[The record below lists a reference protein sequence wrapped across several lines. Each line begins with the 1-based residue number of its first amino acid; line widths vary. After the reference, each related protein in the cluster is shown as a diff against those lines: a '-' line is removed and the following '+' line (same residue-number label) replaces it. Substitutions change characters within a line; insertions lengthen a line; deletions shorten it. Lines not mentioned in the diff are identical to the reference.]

1 MYADRYAKPAGL
13 RPGSL
18 VLALGFNTVILGAM
32 FFAAPNIVPTIEK
45 TFRVRQ
51 IPITPPPTPI
61 RETKKPVVR
70 TPTVQPHELPRPKDP
85 DPIASPDTSINLT
98 GDTGPVIFSGGSLEG
113 GGVGVVK
120 VDAIKPPSVMIDPQV
135 DSRFVG
141 AFQPTYPAD
150 ERRAGKEGR
159 VTVRVLI
166 GIDGRVKQVEKM
178 AASSDS
184 FFEVTRRR
192 ALEKWRFKP
201 GTKDG
206 VPVEAWRT
214 MSVSFVLNDA

>member
-1 MYADRYAKPAGL
+1 MYADRYTKPAGL

-18 VLALGFNTVILGAM
+18 GLALGFNTVILGAL
-32 FFAAPNIVPTIEK
+32 FFAAPNIVPDIET
-45 TFRVRQ
+45 TFTATQ
-51 IPITPPPTPI
+51 IPIAPPPPMPPP
-61 RETKKPVVR
+61 EMKKPVVR
-70 TPTVQPHELPRPKDP
+70 TPIVQPHVLPRPADP
-85 DPIASPDTSINLT
+85 DPLATLDTSTKLIT
-98 GDTGPVIFSGGSLEG
+98 DSGPVISGGSLEG
-113 GGVGVVK
+113 GGVGGVK
-120 VDAIKPPSVMIDPQV
+120 VDPIKPPSIMIDPQI

-150 ERRAGKEGR
+150 ERRAGNDGR

-166 GIDGRVKQVEKM
+166 GVDGRVKQVEKL

-192 ALEKWRFKP
+192 ALDKWRFKP

-214 MSVSFVLNDA
+214 MSVTFVLNDA